1 MFPSIP
7 SWFLVQF
14 HVSGNLQV
22 QNNYSKPW
30 AGPLE
35 VIGTILSQTVMSRI
49 GRPSKHLCFSFLF
62 PNFAIIRE
70 NLTILPSSM
79 EQKLF
84 EGAWFVDILIG
95 QKRARWVGAS
105 STQWRWKLGIR
116 DFLLNFVSQ
125 AIFNPRKIILV
136 HNKST
141 RVHGDNFVLPCN
153 VKSRKP

>member
-1 MFPSIP
+1 MSQAI
-7 SWFLVQF
+7 
-14 HVSGNLQV
+14 
-22 QNNYSKPW
+22 SKPKNFLLPQGKGIGGHGDRFALLCSFAYRKPYW
-30 AGPLE
+30 AL
-35 VIGTILSQTVMSRI
+35 LR
-49 GRPSKHLCFSFLF
+49 FSFVL
-62 PNFAIIRE
+62 PKIAIIRQ

-84 EGAWFVDILIG
+84 EGAWFVDISIG

-153 VKSRKP
+153 VTSRKP